1 MLRTPFASERISMT
15 DPTTGIRVI
24 QLSSY
29 PLPAAHFPYYWPS
42 ITPDNRWILFYSQR
56 FLQRNAPWDIFRV
69 DADGLNLF
77 QLTERNDVQET
88 HGYYG
93 RQYALLSHDG
103 KTLYVLWSNTLYA
116 VDVETG
122 NEELIACMD
131 HLVGEGDALSYCV
144 LSYEGRYIFFRK
156 VSSFVTS
163 VRLDL
168 RTGKAEDVELGGIA
182 MGAMQTEPRVMVQA
196 GEIIWG
202 SEPTPDGGRRI
213 TNLGS
218 KPVLYSVAEDGSDR
232 RLVCPNI
239 FAHCTLLGKT
249 SKVQG
254 CGLPPERCIWIA
266 EEGSE
271 PRKLCSG
278 PYFWHSGAS
287 YDGEWIVADTN
298 WPDCGLQ
305 LVHVPTGHFRTL
317 CHTGATLE
325 HYEFGHS
332 HPLISND
339 GRLVVFRSDRTG
351 CPQVYVAHVSEEF
364 RQSIIAGELDRPKDK
379 WI

>member
-1 MLRTPFASERISMT
+1 MF
-15 DPTTGIRVI
+15 DPTTGIKVI
-24 QLSSY
+24 QLTSY
-29 PLPAAHFPYYWPS
+29 PLPSAHFPYYWPS
-42 ITPDNRWILFYSQR
+42 ITPDNKRILIYSQR
-56 FLQRNAPWDIFRV
+56 FLQRDAPWDIFRV

-77 QLTERNDVQET
+77 QLSERGDRHEDP
-88 HGYYG
+88 GYYG
-93 RQYALLSHDG
+93 RQYAVLSHDG
-103 KTLYVLWSNTLYA
+103 KTLYTLWDKDVYA
-116 VDVETG
+116 IDVENGDETHIA
-122 NEELIACMD
+122 NVSSLCNAEET
-131 HLVGEGDALSYCV
+131 LSYSV
-144 LSYEGRYIFFRK
+144 LSFEGRYIYFRK
-156 VSSFVTS
+156 SSSFTVS
-163 VRLDL
+163 IRLDL
-168 RTGKAEDVELGGIA
+168 RTGEAVDVELGGLA
-182 MGAMQTEPRVMVQA
+182 MGCMQTEPRVMVQA

-213 TNLGS
+213 TNIGS
-218 KPVLYSVAEDGSDR
+218 KPMLYSVDEDGGDP
-232 RLVCPNI
+232 RLISPNI
-239 FAHCTLLGKT
+239 YAHCTLLGKT
-249 SKVQG
+249 SAVQG

-298 WPDCGLQ
+298 WPDSGLQ
-305 LVHVPTGHFRTL
+305 LIHVPTGHFRTL
-317 CHTGATLE
+317 CHTGASLD
-325 HYEFGHS
+325 HYEFGHT

-351 CPQVYVAHVSEEF
+351 CPQVYVAHVNEEF